1 MLLVLWLLLICTIVD
16 TTRVSTTTASGAQA
30 LTTPTRLVST
40 TRHRR
45 RPRSG
50 VILPSRRRRRCWL
63 QFDWIQWQHAAL
75 FFQLRLDA
83 LQRVEDEHR
92 ATQARLDLLLR
103 PGAQLEHADVQY
115 RLTLRR

>member
-1 MLLVLWLLLICTIVD
+1 MLLVLLWLLLICTIVD
-16 TTRVSTTTASGAQA
+16 TTRVSTTTTSGAQA
-30 LTTPTRLVST
+30 LTTPARLVGT
-40 TRHRR
+40 TR
-45 RPRSG
+45 RPRSS
-50 VILPSRRRRRCWL
+50 VILPPRRRPCWWL

-83 LQRVEDEHR
+83 LQRVEDEHG